1 MQESI
6 YYILLAQ
13 QDKIKNIWTIKLIF
27 SDDFDFYLNKIIA
40 PITNDK
46 NGIDTHSTS
55 KLLSYDFNN
64 LRLDLNE
71 NTYKIRHAIIL
82 NDQYV
87 LEVSQS
93 SD

>member
-1 MQESI
+1 M
-6 YYILLAQ
+6 
-13 QDKIKNIWTIKLIF
+13 IF
-27 SDDFDFYLNKIIA
+27 SDNFDFCLNKIIA

-46 NGIDTHSTS
+46 DDIDTHSTS
-55 KLLSYDFNN
+55 KFLSYDFNN

-82 NDQYV
+82 NEQYV